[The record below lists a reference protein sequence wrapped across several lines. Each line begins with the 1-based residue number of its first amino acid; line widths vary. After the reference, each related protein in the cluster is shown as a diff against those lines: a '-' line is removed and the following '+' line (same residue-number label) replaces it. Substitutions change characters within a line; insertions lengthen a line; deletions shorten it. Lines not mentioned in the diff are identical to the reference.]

1 MSQYISFYISDGEQF
16 ISLDEFSRS
25 TEIYKAMA
33 DFGYAPSRKVRQ
45 VSPEE
50 LQTAVNVVLS
60 KAEAVKDSIS
70 FYRRMIKHIQNCSNV
85 DLDERLEAISDYEDQ
100 IDGLNSEIEWYNT
113 GADILRVYAN
123 IASNADYHGN
133 ALYAGIDISEPTAAD
148 ILN

>member
-1 MSQYISFYISDGEQF
+1 MSQYVSFYISDGEQF

-33 DFGYAPSRKVRQ
+33 DFGYAPYKKVRQ
-45 VSPEE
+45 VSSEE
-50 LQTAVNVVLS
+50 LQTAVNAVLS
-60 KAEAVKDSIS
+60 KVEATKDSIS
-70 FYRRMIKHIQNCSNV
+70 YCEQMIKHVQACSNV
-85 DLDERLEAISDYEDQ
+85 DLNERLKAISDYEDQ
-100 IDGLNSEIEWYNT
+100 IDELRSEIEWYNT

-123 IASNADYHGN
+123 IATNADYHGN

>member
-1 MSQYISFYISDGEQF
+1 MSQYVSFYISDGEQF

-33 DFGYAPSRKVRQ
+33 DFGYAPSGKVRQ
-45 VSPEE
+45 VSSEE
-50 LQTAVNVVLS
+50 LRTAVNVVLS
-60 KAEAVKDSIS
+60 KVEATKDSIS
-70 FYRRMIKHIQNCSNV
+70 YYEQMIKHVQACSNV
-85 DLDERLEAISDYEDQ
+85 DLDERLKAISDYEDQ
-100 IDGLNSEIEWYNT
+100 IDGLRSEIEWYNT

-148 ILN
+148 IL

>member
-1 MSQYISFYISDGEQF
+1 MSQYVSFYISDGEQF

-33 DFGYAPSRKVRQ
+33 DFGYAPYEKVRQ
-45 VSPEE
+45 VSSEE
-50 LQTAVNVVLS
+50 LQIAVNVVLS
-60 KAEAVKDSIS
+60 KVEAVKDSIS
-70 FYRRMIKHIQNCSNV
+70 FYRRMIKHIQDCSNV
-85 DLDERLEAISDYEDQ
+85 DLDERLKAISDYEDQ

>member
-1 MSQYISFYISDGEQF
+1 MSQYVSFYISDGEQF

-33 DFGYAPSRKVRQ
+33 DFGYAPSGKVRQ
-45 VSPEE
+45 VSSEE

-60 KAEAVKDSIS
+60 KAEATKDSIS
-70 FYRRMIKHIQNCSNV
+70 YYEQMIKHVQACSNV
-85 DLDERLEAISDYEDQ
+85 DLDERLKAISDYEDQ
-100 IDGLNSEIEWYNT
+100 IDGLRSEVEWYYT

-123 IASNADYHGN
+123 IASNVDYHGN

-148 ILN
+148 IL

>member
-1 MSQYISFYISDGEQF
+1 MSQYVSFYISDGEQF

-33 DFGYAPSRKVRQ
+33 DFGYAPYEKVRQ
-45 VSPEE
+45 VSSEE
-50 LQTAVNVVLS
+50 LQIAVNVVLS
-60 KAEAVKDSIS
+60 KVEAVKDSIS

-85 DLDERLEAISDYEDQ
+85 DLDERLKAISDYEDQ

>member
-1 MSQYISFYISDGEQF
+1 MSQYVSFYISDGEQF

-33 DFGYAPSRKVRQ
+33 DFGYAPSGKVRQ
-45 VSPEE
+45 VSSEE

-60 KAEAVKDSIS
+60 KAEATKDSIS
-70 FYRRMIKHIQNCSNV
+70 YYEQMIKHVQACSNV
-85 DLDERLEAISDYEDQ
+85 DLDERLKAISDYEDQ
-100 IDGLNSEIEWYNT
+100 IDGLRSEVEWYNT

-123 IASNADYHGN
+123 IASNVDYYGN

-148 ILN
+148 IL

>member
-1 MSQYISFYISDGEQF
+1 MSQYVSFYISDGEQF

-33 DFGYAPSRKVRQ
+33 DFGYAPSGKVRQ
-45 VSPEE
+45 VSSEE

-60 KAEAVKDSIS
+60 KVEATKDSIS
-70 FYRRMIKHIQNCSNV
+70 YYKQMIKHVQACSNV
-85 DLDERLEAISDYEDQ
+85 DLDERLKAISDYEDQ
-100 IDGLNSEIEWYNT
+100 IDGLRSEIEWYNT

-133 ALYAGIDISEPTAAD
+133 ALCAGIDISEPTAAD
-148 ILN
+148 IL

>member
-1 MSQYISFYISDGEQF
+1 MSQYVSFYISDGEQF

-25 TEIYKAMA
+25 TEIYKAMV
-33 DFGYAPSRKVRQ
+33 DFGYAPSGKVRQ
-45 VSPEE
+45 VSSEE

-60 KAEAVKDSIS
+60 KVEATKDSIS
-70 FYRRMIKHIQNCSNV
+70 YYEQMIKHVQACSNV
-85 DLDERLEAISDYEDQ
+85 DLNERLKAISDYEDQ
-100 IDGLNSEIEWYNT
+100 IDGLRSEIEWYNT

-148 ILN
+148 IL